1 MLLIIVTS
9 KEGYKMKNIMVVF
22 TGGTIGSMKQG
33 SSIDVNGAGS
43 YMIIDHFQQK
53 YTSSSTFE
61 TMQPLNI
68 LSENLVAEQWINLA
82 EQLRAIDHS
91 SIDAIILTHG
101 SDTLAY
107 SAAMLSYLL
116 GDIPLPLILIASN
129 YHLNDERSNGLRN
142 FNNAVRWI
150 EEGASPGVFVIYE
163 NNRSESILYLGSRIM
178 QCESFTDQFRSPYD
192 IVLGQLEDGVVQT
205 TEDSNSLTLSQI
217 ISADHPYLDQIQQL
231 DTLVTDILYV
241 KPYPGLNYE
250 LYSWAS
256 NHRPTAILHDLYHS
270 GTACAITEGPYSLPE
285 FIGRCKEDNITVYLC
300 PVKSAEEAQYASTA
314 TLIEAGAVL
323 LEKIGLEA
331 ALTKL
336 MVAYSLFRSEQEVKD
351 FMLND
356 QLYYERH

>member
-1 MLLIIVTS
+1 MSLIIVNS
-9 KEGYKMKNIMVVF
+9 KEGYMMKNIMVVF

-43 YMIIDHFQQK
+43 YMIIDLFQEK
-53 YTSSSTFE
+53 YKSSSTFE

-68 LSENLVAEQWINLA
+68 LSENLVADQWINLA
-82 EQLRAIDHS
+82 EQLRAIDYS

-116 GDIPLPLILIASN
+116 SDIPVPLILIASN
-129 YHLNDERSNGLRN
+129 YHLNDERANGLRN

-150 EEGASPGVFVIYE
+150 EEGASPGIFVVYE

-178 QCESFTDQFRSPYD
+178 QCEAFTDQFRSPYD
-192 IVLGQLEDGVVQT
+192 MVLGRLEDGVVQMA
-205 TEDSNSLTLSQI
+205 EHSNSLTVSDI
-217 ISADHPYLDQIQQL
+217 RPAAHPILEQIQQL

-250 LYSWAS
+250 LYSWSS
-256 NHRPTAILHDLYHS
+256 NRRPTAILHDLYHS
-270 GTACAITEGPYSLPE
+270 GTACALTEGPYSLPE
-285 FIGRCKEDNITVYLC
+285 FIARCKKDNITVYLC

-314 TLIEAGAVL
+314 ALIEAGAVL
-323 LEKIGLEA
+323 LEKIGIEA
-331 ALTKL
+331 AFTKL
-336 MVAYSLFRSEQEVKD
+336 MIAYSLFRSEQEVQD
-351 FMLND
+351 FLLKD
-356 QLYYERH
+356 QLYFERH